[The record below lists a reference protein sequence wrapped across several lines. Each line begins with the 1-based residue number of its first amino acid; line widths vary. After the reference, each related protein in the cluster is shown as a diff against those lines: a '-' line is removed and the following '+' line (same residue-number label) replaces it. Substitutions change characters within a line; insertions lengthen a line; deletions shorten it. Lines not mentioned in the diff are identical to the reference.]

1 MAQLTNY
8 KLNLS
13 FMKNLESYAEL
24 PFENF
29 RVGRDKI
36 LEFFVDHD
44 NKLKEAVANSAPF
57 SKEQIAFSLALDL
70 LAKSKTDTSVNI
82 AQQSSETMNVDFII
96 QEFKDK
102 VTWLEPKV
110 LVVFPKNTV
119 EYNEFFPNGKTA
131 YGQTTK
137 STIDNH
143 FATIIAACD
152 RHSDKLGTE
161 PAEVMKAL
169 QAKYKAAREAQLRKK
184 GGTAGTRSAWD
195 DNLDI
200 VKDLAFH
207 NLIMIA
213 DAYRGQ
219 PEKIG
224 MFFNQSII
232 TPRQHTKDD
241 VPTPEPV

>member
-1 MAQLTNY
+1 
-8 KLNLS
+8 
-13 FMKNLESYAEL
+13 MKNLESYAEL
-24 PFENF
+24 PYENI
-29 RVGRDKI
+29 RVGRDKT

-44 NKLKEAVANSAPF
+44 NKLKQANANGAPF
-57 SKEQIAFSLALDL
+57 SKEEAEFALALDL
-70 LAKSKTDTSVNI
+70 LSRSKTDTSVNL

-131 YGQTTK
+131 YSQSTK
-137 STIDNH
+137 GNIDNH
-143 FATIIAACD
+143 FATIIAACS

-161 PAEVMKAL
+161 PAEVIKAL
-169 QAKYKAAREAQLRKK
+169 QAKYKAARDTQLQKK
-184 GGTAGTRSAWD
+184 GSTEGTRSAWD